1 MRSFILTICA
11 FVAVVVVIGCE
22 RETAP
27 QAASAQP
34 AAESLPADLFAT
46 TQPAGAVD
54 IVTARRSAKDG
65 EPIVVMG
72 RVGGQKEPVGANRAI
87 VTLADLSL
95 PTCDKA
101 TMKTCET
108 PWDSCCEPKE
118 EIAAKT
124 ISVRVVGADG
134 KPIKTG
140 LGAAGIAPNKHL
152 VVAGTARTG
161 AAGGETLVVD
171 ANQIYV
177 MP

>member
-1 MRSFILTICA
+1 MRSLIFAVSVLA
-11 FVAVVVVIGCE
+11 AVVIVIGCE

-34 AAESLPADLFAT
+34 AAESLPANLFAT

-54 IVTARRSAKDG
+54 VVTARQSAKDG
-65 EPIVVMG
+65 EPIVVKG

-87 VTLADLSL
+87 VTLADVSL
-95 PTCDKA
+95 RTCDKSP
-101 TMKTCET
+101 MYTCET
-108 PWDSCCEPKE
+108 PWDSCCEPKD
-118 EIAAKT
+118 EIVAKT

-134 KPIKTG
+134 RPIKTG
-140 LGAAGIAPNKHL
+140 LGAAGIAPNKQL

-161 AAGGETLVVD
+161 AAGGDTLVVD
-171 ANQIYV
+171 ASRIYV